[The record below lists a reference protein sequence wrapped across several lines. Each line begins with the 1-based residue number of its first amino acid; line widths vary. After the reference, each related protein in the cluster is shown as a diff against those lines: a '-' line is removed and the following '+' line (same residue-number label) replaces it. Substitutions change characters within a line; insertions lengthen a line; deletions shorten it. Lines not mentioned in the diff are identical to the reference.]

1 MEAVFT
7 HCQLCAMREHWRH
20 FESNWQYCSVG
31 CLFFIALFLPKSLK
45 NYHITCTIMYGSN
58 RNGKPIDEFNMCNMT
73 KNTPKCIEYGMLTG
87 LNGSELSTV

>member
-1 MEAVFT
+1 MCNARTLETFRI
-7 HCQLCAMREHWRH
+7 QLAILQRRLLLFLLH
-20 FESNWQYCSVG
+20 F
-31 CLFFIALFLPKSLK
+31 FLPKSLK